1 MISRRRVVESDSL
14 EATLEKEVNCSGSM
28 VDSAIT
34 ENNSQDG
41 NDNDDSMIND
51 SSLLDE
57 IAQAGISSSI
67 LTDDSSLIP
76 GSIPDDECS
85 YVIPSAPNSLNTF
98 ATTRSIDDLV
108 LVGRE

>member
-1 MISRRRVVESDSL
+1 MESDSL
-14 EATLEKEVNCSGSM
+14 DKEVNCSGSM

-34 ENNSQDG
+34 ESNSQDG